1 MRVEIPQIF
10 ISPGHNFFGR
20 RALPAGGHPTQEV
33 PGVRCRAGWG
43 ILGDRFYGYR
53 PDYAGQITFF
63 SAEVCAE
70 ARREFGL
77 PALSAG
83 IFRRNVVVAGA
94 DLNALIGVT
103 FVLGGVTFAGTG
115 EARPCHW
122 MNHAVAPGAEAWL
135 RGRGGLR
142 ARVVTDGELRL
153 GPTELVLT
161 EKHAQPSLSAGFVR
175 ERAVELRLEGGV

>member
-1 MRVEIPQIF
+1 M
-10 ISPGHNFFGR
+10 
-20 RALPAGGHPTQEV
+20 
-33 PGVRCRAGWG
+33 
-43 ILGDRFYGYR
+43 GDRFYGYR

-70 ARREFGL
+70 VRRKFGL

-83 IFRRNVVVAGA
+83 VFRRNVVVAGA
-94 DLNALIGVT
+94 DLNALIGVS

-122 MNHAVAPGAEAWL
+122 MNHAVAPGAEVWL

-153 GPTELVLT
+153 GPAELVLT
-161 EKHAQPSLSAGFVR
+161 EKDSKPSLPAGFVR
-175 ERAVELRLEGGV
+175 ERAVELRFEGGV